1 MAHHSAAKKSLRQ
14 VEKRTALNTQRKSRV
29 RTFLKNVRLAIE
41 SGKKEEAN
49 KRLQL
54 AESEMTKAKN
64 RGIYKKNTV
73 SRTISR
79 LSQKIKNIS

>member
-14 VEKRTALNTQRKSRV
+14 VAKRTALNTQRKSRV

-41 SGKKEEAN
+41 SGQKKEASE
-49 KRLQL
+49 KLRL
-54 AESEMTKAKN
+54 AESEMTKAKQ

-79 LSQKIKNIS
+79 LSQKIKKIS